1 MFNKKDELKGLDAA
15 KADIERLS
23 RKFSENG
30 MNTLKYLI
38 SKEEIYHGYW
48 KRCASTDK
56 RGRRH
61 VGYKCSNCGKIC
73 VATRKHCPECGNCKV
88 DEAANTIV
96 VKD

>member
-15 KADIERLS
+15 KADIERVS
-23 RKFSENG
+23 RKLSDEG
-30 MNTLKYLI
+30 RNTLNYLI
-38 SKEEIYHGYW
+38 AKGDIYHGYW
-48 KRCASTDK
+48 KRCASNDK

-61 VGYKCSNCGKIC
+61 VGYKCSNCGKLS

-88 DEAANTIV
+88 DEASKEIV